1 MRTTRFLLIVS
12 IVTILSLLYVHQ
24 QLTLVKLS
32 YRLKDNQK
40 KYSNLLDQNKIIK
53 YNIACLKS
61 PKKVE
66 DALAAEN
73 IKLVMPPVW
82 QVVKIAGEE
91 SSNRRLAS
99 NDSGSR
105 TSKGL
110 FSFLSLKGVAV
121 AGTIDDKE

>member
-12 IVTILSLLYVHQ
+12 IATVFCLLYVHQ
-24 QLTLVKLS
+24 QLMLVKLS
-32 YRLKDNQK
+32 YQLKDNQK

-66 DALAAEN
+66 DMLAAEN

-82 QVVKIAGEE
+82 HVVKIAGEE
-91 SSNRRLAS
+91 NTNRRLAS
-99 NDSGSR
+99 NDGSSR

-110 FSFLSLKGVAV
+110 FSFLSLKRVAV
-121 AGTIDDKE
+121 AGTIDYKE